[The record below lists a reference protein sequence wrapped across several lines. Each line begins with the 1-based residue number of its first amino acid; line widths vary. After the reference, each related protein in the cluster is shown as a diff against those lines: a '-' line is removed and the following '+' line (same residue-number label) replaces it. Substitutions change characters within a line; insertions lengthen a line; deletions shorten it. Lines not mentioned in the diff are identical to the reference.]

1 MKFRKPRFKYTCTE
15 PDVTVEAT
23 ENEVN
28 ESEPRRAK
36 FGWGWR
42 SVYILLGISA
52 IIYVISL
59 LSVPFSD
66 FFNRYISSWIRA
78 FLALLTSWIPFSIA
92 EVILILLL
100 PAFIAIIIIACHWHC
115 GSWRNIWAFAG
126 KLLAVAA
133 VLLVMFVWGFGT
145 GYRTSTLD
153 IKLGLD
159 KKPVSAAELRQTADI
174 LTEKVNEMAKEVEF
188 EYQGFSIMPYSLSEM
203 NDKLLEAYD
212 KASEKY
218 DFIPR
223 MYSRIK
229 PVMLSE
235 LMSYTHITG
244 VYSYFTGEANLNV
257 AFPDYTLPFT
267 AAHELA
273 HQRGIAR
280 EDEANF
286 VAYLV
291 CLESDDAYIR
301 YSGYLNM
308 LEYVTNAYYKADASE
323 KHADYFELR
332 KMLSL
337 DVRYEQ
343 QAYSEFFKKYEK
355 NIAADVSGAIND
367 TYLQIHGTPGTVSYG
382 LVVDLAVAYYKL
394 HG

>member
-1 MKFRKPRFKYTCTE
+1 MNLRKPRFKYSCNE
-15 PDVTVEAT
+15 PDIILGS
-23 ENEVN
+23 N
-28 ESEPRRAK
+28 ESAEHKPYHAK

-52 IIYVISL
+52 ILYVISL
-59 LSVPFSD
+59 LSIPFSD
-66 FFNRYISSWIRA
+66 FFNRYISSCVRA
-78 FLALLTSWIPFSIA
+78 FLALLTCWIPFSLA
-92 EVILILLL
+92 EIILILLL
-100 PAFIAIIIIACHWHC
+100 PTFIAIIIIACHWHC

-126 KLLAVAA
+126 KLLSIAA
-133 VLLVMFVWGFGT
+133 VLLILFVWGFGA
-145 GYRTSTLD
+145 GYRNTTLD
-153 IKLGLD
+153 VKLGLD
-159 KKPVSAAELRQTADI
+159 KKPVSAIELRQTADI
-174 LTEKVNEMAKEVEF
+174 LTEKVNKAAKEVEF
-188 EYQGFSIMPYSLSEM
+188 EYHNFSVMPYSLSEM
-203 NDKLLEAYD
+203 NDKLLAAYD
-212 KASEKY
+212 KVSAKY

-223 MYSRIK
+223 MYSRVK

-308 LEYVTNAYYKADASE
+308 LEYVTNAYYKADTSDQ
-323 KHADYFELR
+323 HADYIELR
-332 KMLSL
+332 QSLSI

-343 QAYSEFFKKYEK
+343 QAYSEFFKKYEQ
-355 NIAADVSGAIND
+355 NVVADISGAIND

-382 LVVDLAVAYYKL
+382 LVVDLAVAYYKVNN
-394 HG
+394 